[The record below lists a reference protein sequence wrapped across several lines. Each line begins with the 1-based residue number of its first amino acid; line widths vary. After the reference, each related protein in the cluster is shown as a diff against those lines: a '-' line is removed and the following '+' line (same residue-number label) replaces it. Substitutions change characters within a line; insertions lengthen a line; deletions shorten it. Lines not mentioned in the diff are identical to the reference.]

1 MWTGKSP
8 RNRPEATGADLWWG
22 RKPRKAAVQEARLGG
37 GAVGHAA
44 NNRALVMPRG
54 PTARS
59 WGACVCVVLPWGL
72 GAALRGGRLAH
83 APAGDAPH
91 AVLLETQGE
100 ADAEPR
106 PGPRKPAPRG
116 PSARGPERPGSMSGA
131 RRPPARPAW
140 TLCRGTRETGAGN
153 ALGERP
159 GPAVTESEPRDSR
172 LPLRLTGPSL
182 EESLPPFCSF
192 SALREGAR
200 EQAGSEGRHPPA
212 PPVPRD
218 QLGRA
223 GKEGDRPAVQ
233 AQSGKKQPGRDPCPR
248 EGGTGPTLHCGR
260 RAELDA
266 SPPGVGDESPS
277 PTLSPSLS
285 RAPNARGGP
294 RHTGPRPGAARGAD
308 ERAGTGHPQSRP
320 SAPSTVP
327 GPWRRKGRGQAW
339 ARHLSEGASPRA
351 RDLVAGHTGSCWNAH
366 GGMPS
371 CERH

>member
-59 WGACVCVVLPWGL
+59 WGACVCVVLPRGL

-100 ADAEPR
+100 AGAELR

-131 RRPPARPAW
+131 GRPPARPAW

-233 AQSGKKQPGRDPCPR
+233 AQSGKKQPGRDPRPR
-248 EGGTGPTLHCGR
+248 EGGTGPTLHCGPVNPAGELSWTPR
-260 RAELDA
+260 RPA
-266 SPPGVGDESPS
+266 SGMRVRLP
-277 PTLSPSLS
+277 LSLLPCHGHQMHE
-285 RAPNARGGP
+285 AARGTLAPDQG
-294 RHTGPRPGAARGAD
+294 RPGAQMKGP
-308 ERAGTGHPQSRP
+308 ERATPRA
-320 SAPSTVP
+320 APLPPARSPVP
-327 GPWRRKGRGQAW
+327 GGGR
-339 ARHLSEGASPRA
+339 ASPRA
-351 RDLVAGHTGSCWNAH
+351 RDLLAGHTGSCWNAL
-366 GGMPS
+366 GGIPS
-371 CERH
+371 RERR